1 MSSESGTFAFGVQYL
16 VCECGEALS
25 DEASLRAHLAQAH
38 PQRRLKLLTVGTK
51 NAPPPVTEFRC
62 GECGNIYSTEEECVS
77 HQETEHLPYME
88 EGDYEVVTEED
99 VEDVIV
105 PGVIFPRQS
114 SPTPSD
120 CSIPPEVPKKKKKR
134 NNRRDAQCETCGK
147 KLTSNAMIWVHRKL
161 HSGVKDYKCTYCPK
175 AFALPMYLE
184 SHIRT
189 HTGEK
194 PYQCQKCPRAFSTQG
209 NLLRHDLVHTGIKP
223 YQCPACG
230 NCFKQSNSMKL
241 HYHTVH
247 LKLPTPYLSKKRR
260 ARLEARENKPNQLLP
275 TPYLSKKRRARL
287 EARENKP
294 NQLVKEE
301 TQQSNSMKLHYHT
314 VHLKLP
320 TPYLSKKRRARLEAR
335 EHKPNQL
342 VKEETQEQLSETH
355 SYTDSGN
362 TAGDDVIYVKTAA
375 GREIALSTIV
385 PKKMRQQ
392 ALLQAKTEVPT
403 EEFGIKEEEVY
414 SDDVP
419 AENEEEVA
427 YEVVIGQFGSM
438 RQF

>member
-1 MSSESGTFAFGVQYL
+1 MSSESGTFTFGVQYL

-77 HQETEHLPYME
+77 HQETEHLPYMD

-114 SPTPSD
+114 SPTP
-120 CSIPPEVPKKKKKR
+120 SIPPEVPKKKKKR

-260 ARLEARENKPNQLLP
+260 ARLEAREH
-275 TPYLSKKRRARL
+275 
-287 EARENKP
+287 KP

-301 TQQSNSMKLHYHT
+301 IQVSFFVRLGLVLAGAVWGNCFKQSSSMKLHYHT

-320 TPYLSKKRRARLEAR
+320 SPYLSKKRRARLEAR

-342 VKEETQEQLSETH
+342 IKEETQEQLSETH

-392 ALLQAKTEVPT
+392 ALLQPKTEVPT

-419 AENEEEVA
+419 AETEEEVA
-427 YEVVIGQFGSM
+427 YEVVIEKFGSM

>member
-1 MSSESGTFAFGVQYL
+1 MSSESGTFTFGVQYL

-77 HQETEHLPYME
+77 HQETEHLPYMD

-114 SPTPSD
+114 SPTP
-120 CSIPPEVPKKKKKR
+120 SIPPEVPKKKKKR

-260 ARLEARENKPNQLLP
+260 ARLEARE
-275 TPYLSKKRRARL
+275 
-287 EARENKP
+287 
-294 NQLVKEE
+294 
-301 TQQSNSMKLHYHT
+301 
-314 VHLKLP
+314 
-320 TPYLSKKRRARLEAR
+320 
-335 EHKPNQL
+335 HKPNQL
-342 VKEETQEQLSETH
+342 VKEEIQEQLSETH

-392 ALLQAKTEVPT
+392 ALLQPKTEVPT

-419 AENEEEVA
+419 AETEEEVA
-427 YEVVIGQFGSM
+427 YEVVIEKFGSM